1 VVFGEIFGELKTV
14 IYKQILL
21 SLMTEIVKQVLVEMV
36 TGNLIYP
43 QQNSPPKNV
52 SNHKA
57 YLFHASKTVSEVF

>member
-1 VVFGEIFGELKTV
+1 
-14 IYKQILL
+14 
-21 SLMTEIVKQVLVEMV
+21 MTEIVKQVLVEMV